1 MYWWEAG
8 RVPLWDLTF
17 PLSDLGGADPTTRGK
32 LINLFVPWLLV
43 FAVKTT
49 VTNPQKDCKPSINAN
64 CYRYN
69 INTYPSFESLIF
81 TSEFKY
87 LLSA

>member
-8 RVPLWDLTF
+8 RVPLQDLAF
-17 PLSDLGGADPTTRGK
+17 PLSDLGRADPMTRGK

-49 VTNPQKDCKPSINAN
+49 VTHQKDCKLSINVN
-64 CYRYN
+64 RYRYN
-69 INTYPSFESLIF
+69 INTYSSSESLIF

>member
-8 RVPLWDLTF
+8 RVPLRDLTL
-17 PLSDLGGADPTTRGK
+17 PLSGLGGAEPTTRGE
-32 LINLFVPWLLV
+32 LTNLFVPWRLV
-43 FAVKTT
+43 FAVKIA
-49 VTNPQKDCKPSINAN
+49 VAHQKDCTPSINAN
-64 CYRYN
+64 RYRYN
-69 INTYPSFESLIF
+69 INTCLSFESLIF

>member
-8 RVPLWDLTF
+8 RVPLQDLTL
-17 PLSDLGGADPTTRGK
+17 PLSGLGGADPTTRGE
-32 LINLFVPWLLV
+32 LINLFVPWRLV

-49 VTNPQKDCKPSINAN
+49 VAHQKDCKPSINAN